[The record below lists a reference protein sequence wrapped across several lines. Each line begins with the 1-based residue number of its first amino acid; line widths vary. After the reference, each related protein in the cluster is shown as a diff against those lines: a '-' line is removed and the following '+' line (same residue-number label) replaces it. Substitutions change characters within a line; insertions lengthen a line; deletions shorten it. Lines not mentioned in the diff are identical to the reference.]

1 MPDERP
7 PANERACIQKPNAWT
22 PSDFCASADA
32 SEVKSP
38 CIEVC
43 LLEDGVCQGCFRS
56 IREIAS
62 WSSATSELKRR
73 ILQEC
78 ERRRDQ
84 AAQR

>member
-1 MPDERP
+1 MLPDERQPTDEPRSEMAP
-7 PANERACIQKPNAWT
+7 PEC
-22 PSDFCASADA
+22 SAVGDV
-32 SEVKSP
+32 SKVQSP

-56 IREIAS
+56 IREIAA

-78 ERRRDQ
+78 DLRRAMAGR
-84 AAQR
+84 A